1 MTDRAAGPTAAT
13 PTTAGRPGTAAAR
26 ADVAAARAALGDQL
40 GSLESTVRETF
51 TPANLVRHNAGKLAA
66 GAGAAGFVALGG
78 PSRILKG
85 AGRALRR
92 GRKPAVKS
100 LLPKEID
107 DAVRGL
113 GPDEPAVR
121 ASLERG
127 FADYL
132 RGRQA
137 DEPSA
142 NRSLWRLVDAISV
155 PVARRV
161 VREATQRFLDGEG
174 SGEGRGTPPA

>member
-1 MTDRAAGPTAAT
+1 MTDGS
-13 PTTAGRPGTAAAR
+13 GRPGTAQAR
-26 ADVAAARAALGDQL
+26 ADVAAAREALDAQL
-40 GSLESTVRETF
+40 GALEATARDAL
-51 TPANLVRHNAGKLAA
+51 TPGNLIRHNAGKLAA

-78 PSRILKG
+78 PSRLIKG
-85 AGRALRR
+85 AGRALRG
-92 GRKPAVKS
+92 GRKPAVKG
-100 LLPKEID
+100 LLPKEVD
-107 DAVRGL
+107 DAVKGL

-137 DEPSA
+137 NEPNAS
-142 NRSLWRLVDAISV
+142 RSLWRFVDAISV

-161 VREATQRFLDGEG
+161 AREAVSRFLEGEG
-174 SGEGRGTPPA
+174 EEKA

>member
-1 MTDRAAGPTAAT
+1 MTDGS
-13 PTTAGRPGTAAAR
+13 GRPGTAQAR
-26 ADVAAARAALGDQL
+26 ADVAAARDALDAQL
-40 GSLESTVRETF
+40 GALEAAARDALS
-51 TPANLVRHNAGKLAA
+51 PGNLIRHNAGKLAA

-78 PSRILKG
+78 PSRLIKG
-85 AGRALRR
+85 AGRALRG

-100 LLPKEID
+100 LLPKEVD
-107 DAVRGL
+107 DAVKGL

-142 NRSLWRLVDAISV
+142 TRSLWRFVDAISV
-155 PVARRV
+155 PVAQRV
-161 VREATQRFLDGEG
+161 VREAVGRFLAGQGEEHP
-174 SGEGRGTPPA
+174 SA

>member
-1 MTDRAAGPTAAT
+1 MTEEHPVTDAQP
-13 PTTAGRPGTAAAR
+13 GRPGTAQAR
-26 ADVAAARAALGDQL
+26 GDVAAARDALGAQL
-40 GSLESTVRETF
+40 GALESTVRETF
-51 TPANLVRHNAGKLAA
+51 TPGNLIRHNAGKLAA

-78 PSRILKG
+78 PSRLIKG
-85 AGRALRR
+85 AGRALRG
-92 GRKPAVKS
+92 GRKAPVKS

-107 DAVRGL
+107 AAVKGL

-137 DEPSA
+137 NEPNASH
-142 NRSLWRLVDAISV
+142 SLWRFVDAISV

-161 VREATQRFLDGEG
+161 VREAVSRFLEGEG
-174 SGEGRGTPPA
+174 EEPGQAKS